1 MLPPRPRRAC
11 ALKRP
16 NYAETPLNDIFI
28 EGPTMRRAETI
39 IEYDWPDVMVVDTGP
54 DRGRILVAKRDIEA
68 LTHIPM
74 GGLRIS
80 KEELKSLSSK
90 HKHKWIAYIC
100 GMP

>member
-1 MLPPRPRRAC
+1 
-11 ALKRP
+11 
-16 NYAETPLNDIFI
+16 
-28 EGPTMRRAETI
+28 MRRAETI

-90 HKHKWIAYIC
+90 HKPKWIAYIC